1 MIIVSSVLVTLGV
14 LFLVISAIGINTLPD
29 VYTRA
34 HVVAKSETLALMLIF
49 GGLLLRPELDVHA
62 GVRLGFILVFS
73 LLGNPTA
80 VHALVRAA
88 KRSGVDPWTV
98 IDQATADDELGDHP

>member
-1 MIIVSSVLVTLGV
+1 MIVLSSVLIGLGV
-14 LFLVISAIGINTLPD
+14 LFLVVSTIGLNTLPD

-34 HVVAKSETLALMLIF
+34 HVVAKSETLALMLVF

-62 GVRLGFILVFS
+62 GVRLGFILVFA

-88 KRSGVDPWTV
+88 MRSGVEPWTV
-98 IDQATADDELGDHP
+98 IDQATADDELGERP